1 MAFLDETGLAELWA
15 LIKAEDEKVDRF
27 ELLFE
32 TAINQTHNTTS
43 GGYDAEAT
51 QLISATDFRNVLAS
65 GYDEIY
71 LYFNGT
77 INVTSTT
84 TDMGGG
90 GSISYYKSSS
100 KNNRSSL
107 FNVGSGG
114 GQPNPNTASFNE
126 CIVFRKGLPGGTDWY
141 MPNGFS
147 STIDT
152 SRTLGLLTTYAKAT
166 YTGTFR
172 VYGRKVGV

>member
-43 GGYDAEAT
+43 GGTSAQVTE
-51 QLISATDFRNVLAS
+51 LISATEFKNMLAA

-77 INVTSTT
+77 INVTKTT
-84 TDMGGG
+84 TDMGGSAG
-90 GSISYYKSSS
+90 IRYYKSTA
-100 KNNRSSL
+100 KNNSNTL
-107 FNVGSGG
+107 FSVGSGG
-114 GQPNPNTASFNE
+114 GQPDPNTKNYDE
-126 CIVFRKGLPGGTDWY
+126 CVVFRKGRAGGENWYLPDS
-141 MPNGFS
+141 FS
-147 STIDT
+147 SELDT
-152 SRTLGLLTTYAKAT
+152 SRTLGLFTAYAKAT

-172 VYGRKVGV
+172 VYGRRVAV